1 LEIFPFLGSY
11 LLAEAIDRAGADLVI
26 HGHAHRGKEK
36 GVTAGGITVRNVA
49 ETVIRHAY
57 KVYRVGDG
65 VRPGPEAEA
74 ARLAE

>member
-1 LEIFPFLGSY
+1 
-11 LLAEAIDRAGADLVI
+11 
-26 HGHAHRGKEK
+26 
-36 GVTAGGITVRNVA
+36 VTAGGITVRNVA